1 MSFFDAD
8 MRLMK
13 LSSQGWGLNSDMNGA
28 GLAAHNLTEATRKA
42 LGQMKDSIASGDG
55 VLTAAK
61 RAYSYVHDV
70 MEKYEEMGAC
80 DTEPRGVLI
89 QVIEEYAR
97 RRFEVDLDLYWEV

>member
-8 MRLMK
+8 LKLMK
-13 LSSQGWGLNSDMNGA
+13 LDSEGWQLYSSMTGA

-42 LGQMKDSIASGDG
+42 LGTMKDSIADGDG

-61 RAYSYVHDV
+61 KAYAHVYEV
-70 MEKYEEMGAC
+70 MKKYADFGAC

-97 RRFEVDLDLYWEV
+97 RRFEADLDLYWEV

>member
-1 MSFFDAD
+1 MSRFDAD
-8 MRLMK
+8 LK
-13 LSSQGWGLNSDMNGA
+13 LLKMDSQDWELYSDMPGA

-42 LGQMKDSIASGDG
+42 LAEMSNHIVDGDG

-61 RAYSYVHDV
+61 KAYEHVYGV
-70 MEKYEEMGAC
+70 MRKYESIGAC

-97 RRFEVDLDLYWEV
+97 RRFEADLDLYWEV